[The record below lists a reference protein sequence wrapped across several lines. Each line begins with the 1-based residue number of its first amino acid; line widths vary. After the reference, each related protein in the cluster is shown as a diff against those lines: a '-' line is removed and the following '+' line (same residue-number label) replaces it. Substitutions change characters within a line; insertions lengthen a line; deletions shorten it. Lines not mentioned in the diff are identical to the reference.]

1 MTEQQY
7 NEYKTISAELETL
20 KDFLFWCGKK
30 YKNNLVGLRET
41 RLIKK
46 KKRRFD
52 IGRVAYGAIESTE
65 VKIPVILQERIIEVV
80 EQYADELQK
89 KLDEL

>member
-7 NEYKTISAELETL
+7 NEYKIISEELETL

-30 YKNNLVGLRET
+30 YKNKLVGQRET

-46 KKRRFD
+46 KKRCFN
-52 IGRVAYGAIESTE
+52 IGRAAYGAIESTE
-65 VKIPVILQERIIEVV
+65 VKIPAILQERIIEVV